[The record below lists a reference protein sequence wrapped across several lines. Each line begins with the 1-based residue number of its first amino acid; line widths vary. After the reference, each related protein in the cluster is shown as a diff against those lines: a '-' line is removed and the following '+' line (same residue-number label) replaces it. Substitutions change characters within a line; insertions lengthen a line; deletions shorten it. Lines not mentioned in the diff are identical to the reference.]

1 MRVLVDYRP
10 ALRERTGVGEY
21 VHNLVRAL
29 AERPEAE
36 DDQIWVI
43 TSSWKD
49 RPPEHLSRE
58 LGTGVVDRRVPVRVL
73 NYLWHRIE
81 WPPVEWLGPDVDV
94 VHAAHPLLI
103 PTTNAAQVVTV
114 HDLFFLTNRDATHA
128 EIRRDYATLAPTH
141 AQRADAVIVNSKYT
155 ASLVQ
160 ETFGVAKQSIHV
172 CTPGAPTWSSLG
184 RTPNVPPN
192 GYILFIGTLEK
203 RKNIGTLLDAY
214 CRLLERCRQV
224 PPLVLAGRASCDAKP
239 WLERLRLP
247 PLAGHVHHAGYVTD
261 KEDLF
266 RGARLLV
273 IPSLDEGF
281 GLPALEAMAAGVPV
295 VAADRGALPEVL
307 GDAGVLVDPTD
318 AELLAAAIQRM
329 ISDECL
335 AARFAERGL
344 ARARRFSWQCSAG
357 AMRQAYECAVEVR
370 QRRRRIER

>member
-1 MRVLVDYRP
+1 MRILVDYRP

-21 VHNLVRAL
+21 VHHLVRAL
-29 AERPEAE
+29 AGRPEAE

-73 NYLWHRIE
+73 NYLWHRVE

-128 EIRRDYATLAPTH
+128 EIRRDYATLAPAH
-141 AQRADAVIVNSKYT
+141 AQRADAVIVNSQYT

-160 ETFGVAKQSIHV
+160 KTFGVAKQAIHV

-184 RTPNVPPN
+184 RAPNVPPN

-214 CRLLERCRQV
+214 CRLLERSRQV
-224 PPLVLAGRASCDAKP
+224 PPLVLAGRASGDANA

-247 PLAGHVHHAGYVTD
+247 PLAGHVNHAGYVTN
-261 KEDLF
+261 KEDVF

-318 AELLAAAIQRM
+318 AEGLASAIERV

-335 AARFAERGL
+335 ARRLAECGL
-344 ARARRFSWQCSAG
+344 TRARRFSWQCSAG
-357 AMRQAYECAVEVR
+357 ALRRAYECAVEVR
-370 QRRRRIER
+370 RGRRAA